1 MKHVVVA
8 ALALA
13 VAPLASAQTQGVS
26 DDEIVLGTAQDL
38 SGPLVSLSKPAVN
51 GMLMR
56 VDEINAA
63 GGINGRKLRLVVEDH
78 GYDPK
83 KAVLAAQKMTQ
94 RDKVFATVG
103 SIGTPTALAAMPIY
117 EERNVLHLFPLT
129 GARQMFEP
137 VNRLKY
143 AAFAPYFEQ
152 MRASVKYLVKQKGYK
167 RVCTLYQDDDFGL
180 EVMRGGEAA
189 LADLGMQYVE
199 RTTYKRGATDF
210 SSQIAKMKSAD
221 CELIVMGTI
230 VRETVGT
237 LAAARKLGW
246 NPAFVGSNA
255 AHFDTIHKLGKA
267 ATNDF
272 YAACTINVPYPD
284 DPAKAVRDWYAAY
297 KAKFG
302 EDPTILSAY
311 GYTIIDTFAGAARKA
326 GRNLTVESMVAALES
341 YSQPGNAFGA
351 DELKFSRTSH
361 LGSDR
366 ARLCQI
372 QNERWVPVSEYLI
385 H

>member
-1 MKHVVVA
+1 MKEVVFA

-13 VAPLASAQTQGVS
+13 VAPFSLAQTQGVS
-26 DDEIVLGTAQDL
+26 DDEILLGTAQDL
-38 SGPLVSLSKPAVN
+38 SGPIVSLSKPVVN

-56 VDEINAA
+56 VEEINGA
-63 GGINGRKLRLVVEDH
+63 GGIHGRKLRLVVEDH

-94 RDKVFATVG
+94 RDKIFATVG

-117 EERNVLHLFPLT
+117 EEKNIPHLFPLT

-137 VNRLKY
+137 MHRLKY
-143 AAFAPYFEQ
+143 ASVAPYYEQ
-152 MRASVKYLVKQKGYK
+152 MHAAVKYLVKEKGYK
-167 RVCTLYQDDDFGL
+167 KVCTLYQDDDFGL

-189 LADLGMQYVE
+189 LKDLGMQYAE

-210 SSQIAKMKSAD
+210 SSQVSKMKTAG
-221 CELIVMGTI
+221 CEVIVMGTI

-237 LAAARKLGW
+237 MAAARKLGW
-246 NPAFVGSNA
+246 EPAFVGSNA
-255 AHFDTIHKLGKA
+255 SHFDTIHKLGKA
-267 ATNDF
+267 LTNGF
-272 YAACTINVPYPD
+272 YAACTANVPYAD
-284 DPAKAVRDWYAAY
+284 DPNKAVRDWFSAY
-297 KAKFG
+297 KAKYG
-302 EDPTILSAY
+302 EDPTIMAAY
-311 GYTIIDTFAGAARKA
+311 GYQIISAFAGVAQKA
-326 GRNLTVESMVAALES
+326 GRNLTVDTLVSTLES
-341 YSQPGNAFGA
+341 YSQPADMFGA
-351 DELKFSRTSH
+351 DQLKFSKTSH

-385 H
+385 Q

>member
-1 MKHVVVA
+1 VNKLLCAV
-8 ALALA
+8 LALA
-13 VAPLASAQTQGVS
+13 AAPVALAQTQGVT
-26 DDEIVLGTAQDL
+26 DAEIVLGTAQDL
-38 SGPLVSLSKPAVN
+38 SGPIVSLSKPVVN

-94 RDKVFATVG
+94 RDRIFVTVG

-117 EERNVLHLFPLT
+117 EEKNVPHLFPLT

-137 VNRLKY
+137 LHRLKY
-143 AAFAPYFEQ
+143 SSFAPYYEQ
-152 MRASVKYLVKQKGYK
+152 MRAAVKYLVKQKGYK
-167 RVCTLYQDDDFGL
+167 TVCTLYQDDDFGL

-189 LADLGMQYVE
+189 LKDLGLKYAE

-210 SSQIAKMKSAD
+210 ASQVSKMKAAGCD
-221 CELIVMGTI
+221 LIVMGTI

-237 LAAARKLGW
+237 IAAARKLGW
-246 NPAFVGSNA
+246 EPAFVGSNA
-255 AHFDTIHKLGKA
+255 SHFDTIHKLGKA
-267 ATNDF
+267 AVNGF
-272 YAACTINVPYPD
+272 YAACTINVPYAD
-284 DPAKAVRDWYAAY
+284 DPSKALRDWFAAY
-297 KAKFG
+297 QAKYG
-302 EDPTILSAY
+302 EDPTIMSAY
-311 GYTIIDTFAGAARKA
+311 GYQIVDTFAGVTQKA
-326 GRNLTVESMVAALES
+326 GRNLTVDTLVATLQS
-341 YSQPGNAFGA
+341 YSQPANMFGA
-351 DELKFSRTSH
+351 DALEFSKTSH

>member
-1 MKHVVVA
+1 M
-8 ALALA
+8 
-13 VAPLASAQTQGVS
+13 T

-38 SGPLVSLSKPAVN
+38 SGPIVSLSKPVVN

-63 GGINGRKLRLVVEDH
+63 GGIHGRKLRLVVEDH

-94 RDKVFATVG
+94 RDKIFATVG

-117 EERNVLHLFPLT
+117 EEKNVPHLFPLT

-137 VNRLKY
+137 LNRLKY
-143 AAFAPYFEQ
+143 SFSAPYYEQ
-152 MRASVKYLVKQKGYK
+152 MRAAVKYLVKQKGYK
-167 RVCTLYQDDDFGL
+167 KVCTLYQDDDFGL

-189 LADLGMQYVE
+189 LKDLGMQYAE

-210 SSQIAKMKSAD
+210 SSQVSKMKTAG
-221 CELIVMGTI
+221 CELRRDGHHRARDRRHHRGRPQARLESGLRRQQRLPLRHHPQAGQSRHQRLLRGLHDQRP
-230 VRETVGT
+230 VRRRPLEGVARLVRRLQGQVRRGPDHHVGLRLSDHRHLRGRGAESRAQPHGG
-237 LAAARKLGW
+237 LAHQRAAR
-246 NPAFVGSNA
+246 
-255 AHFDTIHKLGKA
+255 
-267 ATNDF
+267 AT
-272 YAACTINVPYPD
+272 
-284 DPAKAVRDWYAAY
+284 RSR
-297 KAKFG
+297 
-302 EDPTILSAY
+302 PTCSAP
-311 GYTIIDTFAGAARKA
+311 T
-326 GRNLTVESMVAALES
+326 SS
-341 YSQPGNAFGA
+341 
-351 DELKFSRTSH
+351 KFSKTSH

>member
-1 MKHVVVA
+1 MNKLLCAVLALVA
-8 ALALA
+8 APVAL
-13 VAPLASAQTQGVS
+13 AQTQGVT

-38 SGPLVSLSKPAVN
+38 SGPIVSLSKPVVN

-94 RDKVFATVG
+94 RDKIFVTVG

-117 EERNVLHLFPLT
+117 EEKNVPHLFPLT

-137 VNRLKY
+137 LHRLKY
-143 AAFAPYFEQ
+143 SAFAPYYEQ
-152 MRASVKYLVKQKGYK
+152 MHAAVKYLIKQKGYK
-167 RVCTLYQDDDFGL
+167 TICTLYQDDDFGL

-189 LADLGMQYVE
+189 LKDLNMQYAE

-210 SSQIAKMKSAD
+210 ASQVAKMKAAGCD
-221 CELIVMGTI
+221 LIVMGTI

-237 LAAARKLGW
+237 IAAARKLGW
-246 NPAFVGSNA
+246 NPDFVGSNA
-255 AHFDTIHKLGKA
+255 SHFDTIHKLGKA
-267 ATNDF
+267 ATNGF
-272 YAACTINVPYPD
+272 HAACTINVPYAD
-284 DPAKAVRDWYAAY
+284 DPSKALREWFAAY
-297 KAKFG
+297 KAKYG
-302 EDPTILSAY
+302 EDPTIMSAY
-311 GYTIIDTFAGAARKA
+311 GYQIIDTFAGVAQKT
-326 GRNLTVESMVAALES
+326 GRNLTVDTLIATLQS
-341 YSQPGNAFGA
+341 YSQPANMFGA
-351 DELKFSRTSH
+351 DALQFSKTSH

-385 H
+385 Y

>member
-1 MKHVVVA
+1 MKKLVLA

-13 VAPLASAQTQGVS
+13 FTPLALAQTQGVA
-26 DDEIVLGTAQDL
+26 DGEILLGTAQDL
-38 SGPLVSLSKPAVN
+38 SGPIVSLSKPVVN

-63 GGINGRKLRLVVEDH
+63 GGIHGRKLRLVVEDH

-94 RDKVFATVG
+94 RDKIFATVG
-103 SIGTPTALAAMPIY
+103 SIGTPTALAALPIY
-117 EERNVLHLFPLT
+117 EEKNVPHLFPLT

-137 VNRLKY
+137 VHRLKY
-143 AAFAPYFEQ
+143 ASVAPYYEQ
-152 MRASVKYLVKQKGYK
+152 LHAGVKYLIRQKGYK
-167 RVCTLYQDDDFGL
+167 KVCTLYQDDDFGL

-189 LADLGMQYVE
+189 LKDLGMQYAE

-210 SSQIAKMKSAD
+210 SSQVSKMKTAG
-221 CELIVMGTI
+221 CELVVMGTI

-237 LAAARKLGW
+237 MATARKLGW
-246 NPAFVGSNA
+246 EPAFVGSNA
-255 AHFDTIHKLGKA
+255 SHFDTIHKLGKA
-267 ATNDF
+267 VTNGF
-272 YAACTINVPYPD
+272 YATCTANVPYAD
-284 DPAKAVRDWYAAY
+284 DPSKAVRDWFAAY
-297 KAKFG
+297 KAKYG
-302 EDPTILSAY
+302 EDPTIMSAY
-311 GYTIIDTFAGAARKA
+311 GYQIISAFAGVAQKA
-326 GRNLTVESMVAALES
+326 GRNLSVDTLLSTLES
-341 YSQPGNAFGA
+341 YSQPADMFGA
-351 DELKFSRTSH
+351 DQLKFSKASH

-385 H
+385 Q